1 MCLAWIVFLVE
12 FESPK
17 GLLDD
22 LSTKKEILILC
33 WTALSVSAK
42 LLRTMETIANAPKT
56 ETREQRFYALYCAA
70 FQGLHGQFDRM
81 LWCDNY
87 GDVHIDWNAL
97 DASHSPERSKR
108 LAKIALNSARAA
120 LELLDKRKP

>member
-1 MCLAWIVFLVE
+1 MPRKQRLASSDSLH
-12 FESPK
+12 S
-17 GLLDD
+17 
-22 LSTKKEILILC
+22 
-33 WTALSVSAK
+33 
-42 LLRTMETIANAPKT
+42 
-56 ETREQRFYALYCAA
+56 YCAA

-120 LELLDKRKP
+120 LELLEQEETVNTFNESL